1 MKAKT
6 WRILLFSW
14 FALILLLGAIGCAVL
29 YRYLAVYETARPEPV
44 MDELMASM
52 SSDDLYAAV
61 KAECCA
67 SISEFEDASALLDT
81 YYESSLRNAPL
92 SYRKDT
98 GSSDSEHA
106 VFVVRLGS
114 VNFARIVLTPEEDDE
129 PGFGLHRWKLDAIE
143 AGDILARLPAL
154 QVTID
159 TLPGQE
165 IYVNGLPLGERY
177 LENAAQ
183 PVADLGPLEQRFPV
197 PPTLCRYSIQRMY
210 GEISVTNAAGEP
222 IAPQLDGDRVYF
234 DAATTALH
242 RIEFYVPSDLQV
254 SLCGLTLSPED
265 AADRAPGIPEELA
278 PYAGDG
284 PFEKLH
290 FAIDG
295 LYSEPQLQ
303 VRDREGNVLEP
314 VTTEAGTLHFYHTN
328 DAALEEKASV
338 YVSRFFSAYTRYST
352 RAYSVD
358 GQASLLQRILP
369 QTALYDYILN
379 SKDTMIWAVT
389 TTVNSYED
397 LRFTNFHALSE
408 DCFVCTVRYKAN
420 LTMNARQGAQTYDE
434 EIIAELCFVRTNGQY
449 LCAAMSF
456 VTD

>member
-6 WRILLFSW
+6 WRILLFGW

-44 MDELMASM
+44 IDELMASM
-52 SSDDLYAAV
+52 SSDELYAAI
-61 KAECCA
+61 KDDCCA
-67 SISEFEDASALLDT
+67 SISEFEDAGALLDT
-81 YYESSLRNAPL
+81 YYESSLRDATR

-106 VFVVRLGS
+106 VFIVRLGS
-114 VNFARIVLTPEEDDE
+114 VNFARVVLTPEEDDD
-129 PGFGLHRWKLDAIE
+129 PGFGLHPWKLDTIE

-154 QVTID
+154 HVTID

-165 IYVNGLPLGERY
+165 LYVNGLPLGERY

-183 PVADLGPLEQRFPV
+183 PVADLSPLEQRFPV
-197 PPTLCRYSIQRMY
+197 PPTLCRYRIERMY

-222 IAPQLDGDRVYF
+222 IAPQLDGDQVYF
-234 DAATTALH
+234 DAAATALH

-254 SLCGLTLSPED
+254 SLCGLTLGPED
-265 AADRAPGIPEELA
+265 ASERSPGILEGLEA
-278 PYAGDG
+278 YVGDG
-284 PFEKLH
+284 AFEQLH
-290 FAIDG
+290 FAFDG
-295 LYSEPQLQ
+295 LYSVPQLQ
-303 VRDREGNVLEP
+303 VRDHDGNVLEP
-314 VTTEAGTLHFYHTN
+314 VITEAGTQHFYHAN
-328 DAALEEKASV
+328 DPALEEEVSV

-397 LRFTNFHALSE
+397 LRFTDLHALSE
-408 DCFVCTVRYKAN
+408 DCFVCTIRYKAN

-434 EIIAELCFVRTNGQY
+434 ENIAELCFVRANGQY